1 MKKITISK
9 EQSDALRTYIS
20 DNERELH
27 SARYRLDGLSEF
39 VEQGELPPTFLAFE
53 ILKQLALANENKF
66 KSNQYLNVVPAHL
79 VSETVEVPVSLLNIL
94 LDCWDEFTHSDPTK
108 ASFEKS
114 FGFAASKRRGRPFLH
129 KLEKLHDD
137 RYYANKVI
145 EARLRNYFKGTQIS
159 LTTAFTDTSF
169 NEKVSYESVKNAW
182 GKHRNFYKSMLRRLK
197 VPEKLG

>member
-39 VEQGELPPTFLAFE
+39 VEHGELPPTFLAFE

-66 KSNQYLNVVPAHL
+66 KSNQYLNVVPAHFI
-79 VSETVEVPVSLLNIL
+79 SETIEVPRFVLNTVL
-94 LDCWDEFTHSDPTK
+94 NCWDHFTHSDPTK

-114 FGFAASKRRGRPFLH
+114 FGFAAPKR
-129 KLEKLHDD
+129 D
-137 RYYANKVI
+137 AI
-145 EARLRNYFKGTQIS
+145 C
-159 LTTAFTDTSF
+159 FTDNASPLVRAFNTRCFCDIIFIITSF
-169 NEKVSYESVKNAW
+169 TSFKKTN
-182 GKHRNFYKSMLRRLK
+182 HF
-197 VPEKLG
+197 

>member
-1 MKKITISK
+1 MRITVFGAAGSDINHAHIALLVDFMTFTGDIISIDRHGLNK
-9 EQSDALRTYIS
+9 
-20 DNERELH
+20 
-27 SARYRLDGLSEF
+27 LDSE
-39 VEQGELPPTFLAFE
+39 PM
-53 ILKQLALANENKF
+53 
-66 KSNQYLNVVPAHL
+66 S
-79 VSETVEVPVSLLNIL
+79 
-94 LDCWDEFTHSDPTK
+94 K